1 MEFKDLQSA
10 LKDAMKARDTIRKEA
25 VSTLIAAVKKTAID
39 EGVRDDISSE
49 LVDRVILKELKIAQ
63 EQVNTC
69 PPDRTEQ
76 LSEYQQKLDIIA
88 GFAPKQMS
96 EEELTVY
103 IKEKF
108 SDLIAEGN
116 KGVYMKTIMAD
127 LKGKADGKLINKVI
141 SAVAGK

>member
-10 LKDAMKARDTIRKEA
+10 LKDAMKARDTIKKEA

-39 EGVRDDISSE
+39 EGVRDNISPE
-49 LVDRVILKELKIAQ
+49 LIDRVILKELKIAQ

-69 PPDRTEQ
+69 PQDRTEQ
-76 LSEYQQKLDIIA
+76 LSEYKQKLNVIA

-96 EEELTVY
+96 EDELTSY
-103 IKEKF
+103 IKDKF
-108 SDLIAEGN
+108 SDLIAEEN
-116 KGVYMKTIMAD
+116 KAVYMKTIMAD

-141 SAVAGK
+141 SSVAGN